1 MLGRSLT
8 LNGQPYVV
16 SGVLPESFDLPREV
30 MPTLGGAEHAEIVLP
45 LPLSA
50 DAARVRN
57 GEDYNIIGKLKP
69 GVALDAAQAE
79 MDAITARLRS

>member
-1 MLGRSLT
+1 
-8 LNGQPYVV
+8 
-16 SGVLPESFDLPREV
+16 

-69 GVALDAAQAE
+69 GVALEAAQAE
-79 MDAITARLRS
+79 MNAITARLRTEHPAVYPPDGGLTFDIVPLQEPAPRR